1 MNENGWMDQVL
12 SSQWAAT
19 TSFQTSMFNFIHM
32 PQMLAV
38 FSETLFE
45 GRLAFEIPAG
55 KKQNISI

>member
-1 MNENGWMDQVL
+1 MKMDGWLDQVL
-12 SSQWAAT
+12 SSQWAAAA
-19 TSFQTSMFNFIHM
+19 SFQTSIFNFIHM

-38 FSETLFE
+38 FSETLFG